1 MSKFDEIKIPMN
13 IEDVIRKE
21 IKRGKRY
28 QRRRKIEVVIIA
40 ITIIVAVLA
49 IIKSENIFYK
59 NYLESKHKDE
69 KGNINSLYDKEI
81 NEYKNEINKS
91 SEDNDVVMTLKEAIL
106 DNNNLIV
113 QINVDYS
120 KYLSKHNEEVN
131 IDREEIDIKNI
142 SLYSYESTIDG
153 NTVSLISD
161 ILKFNSVDN
170 CDIVLN
176 FLVEDFNDSDT
187 HDVNLSIS
195 KVFIQRIDI
204 NSSMS
209 IDGNWNFNFGVD
221 NKLLNKVNVKMINKE
236 IYVPNDNPIDIQHM
250 DISEVRVSPISIN
263 VKYIKYSGRG
273 SNNIVYFTV
282 EDEKG
287 NKLENLYVDESHSQW
302 CYAEYIIP
310 EDAKKLVIKPY
321 IEYLYGESEARETEI
336 QWFENDFIEIELK

>member
-1 MSKFDEIKIPMN
+1 MSKFDEIKVPMN
-13 IEDVIRKE
+13 IEEVIKKE

-28 QRRRKIEVVIIA
+28 QRRRKIEVVIIT

-59 NYLESKHKDE
+59 NYLESKPKDE

-81 NEYKNEINKS
+81 NEYKNKINKS
-91 SEDNDVVMTLKEAIL
+91 SEDNDVVITLKEAIL

-113 QINVDYS
+113 QINADYS

-131 IDREEIDIKNI
+131 IDREGIDIRNVI
-142 SLYSYESTIDG
+142 LDSYESTIDG
-153 NTVSLISD
+153 N
-161 ILKFNSVDN
+161 
-170 CDIVLN
+170 
-176 FLVEDFNDSDT
+176 
-187 HDVNLSIS
+187 
-195 KVFIQRIDI
+195 
-204 NSSMS
+204 
-209 IDGNWNFNFGVD
+209 WNFNFEVD
-221 NKLLNKVNVKMINKE
+221 NKLLNKVNVKTIDKE
-236 IYVPNDNPIDIQHM
+236 IYVPNDSPIDVQHM

-273 SNNIVYFTV
+273 SNNTVYFTV

-287 NKLENLYVDESHSQW
+287 NELENLYVDESHSQW

-310 EDAKKLVIKPY
+310 EGAKKLVIKPY
-321 IEYLYGESEARETEI
+321 IQYSYGESEVRETEI